1 MIKLDVITG
10 NSTENKQKF
19 IEKLY
24 GNAKNAVVLPATAL
38 NAEYLRAVLHADNAA
53 ERIAAD
59 LDCGKGVGE
68 FVKEVGGFCGVEK
81 NLVLCFL
88 ENEANYSGED
98 FRAVTGEADAVI
110 LSGFSENDINATVEK
125 IKERNPRVTVLAAE
139 GIKNGKTLV
148 ENLEDGKRI
157 LNLFSADIKNLFN
170 EKH

>member
-1 MIKLDVITG
+1 MIKVDVITG

-38 NAEYLRAVLHADNAA
+38 NAEHLRAVLQADNAA
-53 ERIAAD
+53 ERVVFD
-59 LDCGKGVGE
+59 LDCKADAGE
-68 FVKEVGGFCGVEK
+68 FIKEFGGICGVEL
-81 NLVLCFL
+81 NLALGFL
-88 ENEANYSGED
+88 ENELNYSAELAAKIT
-98 FRAVTGEADAVI
+98 READAVI
-110 LSGFSENDINATVEK
+110 LSGYNENNINAAIEK
-125 IKERNPRVTVLAAE
+125 IKENNPRVTVLAAE